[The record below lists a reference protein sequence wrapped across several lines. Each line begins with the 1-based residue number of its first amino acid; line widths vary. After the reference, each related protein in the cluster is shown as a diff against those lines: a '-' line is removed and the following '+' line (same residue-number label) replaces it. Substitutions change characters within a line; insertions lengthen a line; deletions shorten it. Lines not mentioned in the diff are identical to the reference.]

1 MQSSSCSLSGSQ
13 ALFGC
18 LFLSRSLIEH
28 LGVLL
33 PWGHVL
39 PLSFL
44 DEGSFFELL
53 ESNQVC
59 TSHCTPLRVLVK
71 FLELNFFIC
80 CIMCYLWVLLLH
92 KLCSS
97 SSNNVWFVLLLRLR
111 APVSPPLP
119 SPFCKE
125 AFAICGFFS
134 SSWQS
139 KSSFVLLV
147 TRKLLQFVVSL
158 LRLREQE
165 LLCHLLVC

>member
-1 MQSSSCSLSGSQ
+1 MQLSSCSPKLNCSLSGSQ

-28 LGVLL
+28 LCVLL
-33 PWGHVL
+33 PLVHVL

-53 ESNQVC
+53 ESNQTC

-80 CIMCYLWVLLLH
+80 CIVCCFWVLLH

-97 SSNNVWFVLLLRLR
+97 SSNNMWFVLLLRLR

-119 SPFCKE
+119 SPFSKE
-125 AFAICGFFS
+125 ASPICGFFS
-134 SSWQS
+134 SS
-139 KSSFVLLV
+139 
-147 TRKLLQFVVSL
+147 
-158 LRLREQE
+158 
-165 LLCHLLVC
+165 